1 MTMSAPTTTYPII
14 IQCISYITYHIL
26 QTTHNTSYITHYMLH
41 IIYFISYIIY
51 TALSKVEIIVSA
63 PTTTWLGLG
72 WRPVEATKAC
82 QVTCDEILVSELLK
96 KFTDIMKI
104 E

>member
-14 IQCISYITYHIL
+14 IYCISYIAYYIL
-26 QTTHNTSYITHYMLH
+26 QTTHNASYITYYILY

-51 TALSKVEIIVSA
+51 TTLSKVEIIVSA

-82 QVTCDEILVSELLK
+82 QVTCEEILVSELK